1 MASTATPHS
10 TSSNETTSVIATT
23 PTVVRDPRF
32 RAGRKLV
39 ETGQANHAI
48 DIFATLLA
56 EARRTYGDA
65 SIETAPAYYEYGN
78 ALFRGVQQQEHE
90 GEGDDEVEENG
101 EEKVEEEQQGIDP
114 RQAAALAAERRAKGE
129 SATIGEQEKDK
140 PAEEV
145 EDEKKPAA
153 KVNISDGLVTNG
165 EKGDDGDVDA
175 DQGDNEKQKDAGDTN
190 TNQDG
195 EGDNEEGEEEEEEG
209 DDTQLALE
217 MMETTWSVLD
227 VYVQSSNHTKSSQYQ
242 NWATEQ
248 IPRVLT
254 GIGDVLSAL
263 DRHGDAADAYSR
275 ALGHRQT
282 AVSVFAANNTSIEFL
297 QARRRVVEAN
307 VLIAEELLACPPD
320 QDVITTESQ
329 QLIVTAAER
338 VDYARGYY
346 DKARDELQEVVLL
359 MGEIAARGGDVGQEK
374 EDVCFVAT
382 MVMGVGTNL
391 AQLDEEAAEQE
402 PATKKQKKL

>member
-1 MASTATPHS
+1 MASTATSQSQSKS
-10 TSSNETTSVIATT
+10 TNSAT
-23 PTVVRDPRF
+23 PVVVRDPRF

-78 ALFRGVQQQEHE
+78 ALFRGVQQQENE
-90 GEGDDEVEENG
+90 AEDEDEVEEING
-101 EEKVEEEQQGIDP
+101 EKVEEEQKGIDP

-129 SATIGEQEKDK
+129 SATTGAQKAVK
-140 PAEEV
+140 PVEEND
-145 EDEKKPAA
+145 DEKKPAA
-153 KVNISDGLVTNG
+153 KVDVSEEIVTNG
-165 EKGDDGDVDA
+165 EKGDDGNADA
-175 DQGDNEKQKDAGDTN
+175 DQGDNDKQEDAGDTK
-190 TNQDG
+190 QDG
-195 EGDNEEGEEEEEEG
+195 DGNNEEEEEEEEDE
-209 DDTQLALE
+209 DDDAQLALE

-227 VYVQSSNHTKSSQYQ
+227 VYVQSSNQTKSSQYQ
-242 NWATEQ
+242 TWATEQ

-263 DRHGDAADAYSR
+263 ERHGDAADAYSR

-282 AVSVFAANNTSIEFL
+282 AVSAFATNNTSIEFL

-320 QDVITTESQ
+320 QDVMTTESQ
-329 QLIVTAAER
+329 QLIVSASER

-359 MGEIAARGGDVGQEK
+359 MGEIAAQGGDVALEK

-402 PATKKQKKL
+402 PATKKQKKV

>member
-1 MASTATPHS
+1 MASTATPMS
-10 TSSNETTSVIATT
+10 TNNTTTVVATT

-78 ALFRGVQQQEHE
+78 ALFRGVHQQENE
-90 GEGDDEVEENG
+90 GEGEDGDEVEEID
-101 EEKVEEEQQGIDP
+101 EEEVEEEQQGIDP

-129 SATIGEQEKDK
+129 STTIGEQAKEK
-140 PAEEV
+140 PPVEEN

-153 KVNISDGLVTNG
+153 KVDASEEAVTNG
-165 EKGDDGDVDA
+165 EKGDDGNASA
-175 DQGDNEKQKDAGDTN
+175 DQGDTNEKQGDAGD

-195 EGDNEEGEEEEEEG
+195 EGNNEEEEEEEEE
-209 DDTQLALE
+209 DDDAQLALE

-227 VYVQSSNHTKSSQYQ
+227 VYVQSSNQTKSSQYQ
-242 NWATEQ
+242 NWASEQ

-263 DRHGDAADAYSR
+263 ERHGDAADAYSR
-275 ALGHRQT
+275 ALGHRQN
-282 AVSVFAANNTSIEFL
+282 AVSAFAANNTSMEFL

-307 VLIAEELLACPPD
+307 VLIAEELLFCPPD

-329 QLIVTAAER
+329 QLIVSASER

-359 MGEIAARGGDVGQEK
+359 MGEIAAQGGDVGKEK

-402 PATKKQKKL
+402 PATKKQKK

>member
-1 MASTATPHS
+1 MASTATPQSKS
-10 TSSNETTSVIATT
+10 TNSAT
-23 PTVVRDPRF
+23 PVVVRDPRF

-48 DIFATLLA
+48 EIFASLLA
-56 EARRTYGDA
+56 DARLTYGDA

-78 ALFRGVQQQEHE
+78 ALFRGGGVQQQENE
-90 GEGDDEVEENG
+90 GEDEDEID
-101 EEKVEEEQQGIDP
+101 EEKVDEEQQGIDP

-129 SATIGEQEKDK
+129 SSTIGEQEKEK
-140 PAEEV
+140 PVEQN

-153 KVNISDGLVTNG
+153 KVDVKEEIVTNG
-165 EKGDDGDVDA
+165 EKGDDGNADA
-175 DQGDNEKQKDAGDTN
+175 NQDDNEKQEGAGGD

-195 EGDNEEGEEEEEEG
+195 DGNNEEEEEEEEAE
-209 DDTQLALE
+209 DDDDAELALV

-227 VYVQSSNHTKSSQYQ
+227 VYVQSSDQTKSSQYQ
-242 NWATEQ
+242 TWASEQ

-263 DRHGDAADAYSR
+263 ERHGDAADAYSR

-282 AVSVFAANNTSIEFL
+282 AVSAFSTNNTSIEFL

-307 VLIAEELLACPPD
+307 VLIAEELLACPPG

-329 QLIVTAAER
+329 QLIVSALER
-338 VDYARGYY
+338 IDYARGYY

-359 MGEIAARGGDVGQEK
+359 MGEIAAQGGDVGQEK

>member
-1 MASTATPHS
+1 MASTATPKPTNS
-10 TSSNETTSVIATT
+10 TISVIATT

-78 ALFRGVQQQEHE
+78 ALFRGVQQQESE
-90 GEGDDEVEENG
+90 GGDEVE
-101 EEKVEEEQQGIDP
+101 VEEIDDEKSEEQPGIDP

-129 SATIGEQEKDK
+129 SASFGEPEKEK
-140 PAEEV
+140 PVEEN
-145 EDEKKPAA
+145 EDEQKPAA
-153 KVNISDGLVTNG
+153 KVDVSEETATNS
-165 EKGDDGDVDA
+165 KNCDDGNADA
-175 DQGDNEKQKDAGDTN
+175 DQGDTEKQEDAGDTN
-190 TNQDG
+190 QDG
-195 EGDNEEGEEEEEEG
+195 DGNNEEEEEEE
-209 DDTQLALE
+209 DDDDAQLALE

-227 VYVQSSNHTKSSQYQ
+227 VYVQSSNQTKSSQYQ
-242 NWATEQ
+242 TWASEQ

-275 ALGHRQT
+275 ALGHRQN
-282 AVSVFAANNTSIEFL
+282 AVSAFATNNTSIEIL

-307 VLIAEELLACPPD
+307 VLIAEELLFCPPD
-320 QDVITTESQ
+320 QDVTTTESQ
-329 QLIVTAAER
+329 QLIVSAAER

-359 MGEIAARGGDVGQEK
+359 MGEIAAQGGDVGKEK

-402 PATKKQKKL
+402 PALKKQKKL